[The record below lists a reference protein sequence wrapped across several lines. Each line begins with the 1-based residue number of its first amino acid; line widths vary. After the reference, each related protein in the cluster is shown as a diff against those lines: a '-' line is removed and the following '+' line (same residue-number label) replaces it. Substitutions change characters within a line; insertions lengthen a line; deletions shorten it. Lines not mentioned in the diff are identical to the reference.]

1 MVKRRSIHVII
12 FFQTIFILSH
22 IFCHSPLFITISE
35 DSHSFLYSFVFSYSL
50 HIHCADCRK
59 MILEIFLSVY
69 CDFRIC
75 CFNCIVEVRD
85 CLILC
90 LLTSFNRRDCIA
102 PCIADT
108 FVVSCY
114 FRSINVLCLI
124 NQNWYNFSPP

>member
-1 MVKRRSIHVII
+1 MVKRRSIPRY
-12 FFQTIFILSH
+12 H
-22 IFCHSPLFITISE
+22 IFSNHFYSFPYSAILLLHNYLRGWPFFSCTLL
-35 DSHSFLYSFVFSYSL
+35 SFLTVCTFTVQTV
-50 HIHCADCRK
+50 RK

-90 LLTSFNRRDCIA
+90 LLTSFNRRDCIS
-102 PCIADT
+102 PSIADT

-124 NQNWYNFSPP
+124 